1 MGSGISPGEVV
12 SRVWAIYRNQFGV
25 LVGTALIL
33 FALQF
38 LIALALSGS
47 LILVVAVLFWV
58 ISTLYQGMVVKL
70 VNDVRDGRRDH
81 SVGDLLR
88 SVEPV
93 LIPLMIVS
101 VLFGFGVAIGFILI
115 IIPGLI
121 LLTIWS
127 VVAPVTVLETP
138 GVFAAFGRSRE
149 LVRGNGWSVFGV
161 IVLLYLGVIVVSLV
175 SSGIASGL
183 GTGGR
188 AFVQFLITALLAPV
202 PALGASVLYFELR
215 GEPVTPGVGAATP
228 PEPGL

>member
-12 SRVWAIYRNQFGV
+12 SRVWTIYRSQFGV

-81 SVGDLLR
+81 SVGALLR

-93 LIPLMIVS
+93 LIPLMVVS
-101 VLFGFGVAIGFILI
+101 VLFGLGVAIGFILI

-127 VVAPVTVLETP
+127 VVAPVTVLEHP

-149 LVRGNGWSVFGV
+149 LVRGNGWPVFGV

-215 GEPVTPGVGAATP
+215 GEPVTPGVGTATP